1 MFPSKEMCHE
11 ELHYRSRIDL
21 ADCGSDAHPDCKR
34 SPRVPV
40 ELRIREQRLLRTSRA
55 SGCFCLRLN
64 SQGGLAFASA
74 LPRRTINLETD

>member
-21 ADCGSDAHPDCKR
+21 ADCGPDAHPDCKR

-40 ELRIREQRLLRTSRA
+40 ELRIREQRLLRDLA
-55 SGCFCLRLN
+55 SERVFL
-64 SQGGLAFASA
+64 LAAQF
-74 LPRRTINLETD
+74 PRRTRIRERARSPDDRSRD